1 VKRAALFCPG
11 RGSYTEKS
19 LGTLPEDHFLVRQA
33 DEIREEFGLRPLVEL
48 DAENQFSAS
57 LHLTPSNVSPLTF
70 VISYIDGALAM
81 SEHRV
86 VCVGGNSLGWYSA
99 LAVSGALSFEEGFRL
114 VQEMAIL
121 QQEHAEQERGGG
133 QLVYPVVGDDWR
145 PDPERRAA
153 VDAALEARPEDV
165 FPSVHLGGYEVLAAT
180 EEGLAY
186 LNEHLPLIKTDTRT
200 YPLRLF
206 KHGPYHTQLQ
216 SMVSEEA
223 FERLSSLHF
232 RAPKVPLID
241 GAGRQYLPH
250 SANPDE
256 LRVYTLG
263 EQVVC
268 PYDFTTSVRVALRE
282 YAPDCLVL
290 AGPGNTLG
298 GVCGQITVA
307 EGYRD
312 LHTREAMTDG
322 EGADFILSM
331 RR

>member
-1 VKRAALFCPG
+1 MKRVALFCPG
-11 RGSYTEKS
+11 RGSYTEPS
-19 LGTLPEDHFLVRQA
+19 LGTLPEDHFLVRRA
-33 DEIREEFGLRPLVEL
+33 DEIREEFGLPSLVEL
-48 DAENQFSAS
+48 DAENKFSAS
-57 LHLTPSNVSPLTF
+57 LHLRPSNVSPLTY
-70 VISYIDGALAM
+70 VISYIDGALALG
-81 SEHRV
+81 EHRV

-121 QQEHAEQERGGG
+121 QQEHEDQAPGGG
-133 QLVYPVVGDDWR
+133 QVVYPVVDEEWR
-145 PDPERRAA
+145 PDPARRAA
-153 VDAALEARPEDV
+153 VDAALEARPDDL
-165 FPSVHLGGYEVLAAT
+165 FPSVHLGGYEVLAGT
-180 EEGLAY
+180 EEGLTW
-186 LNEHLPLIKTDTRT
+186 LNEHLPQVKTSTRT

-216 SMVSEEA
+216 GPVSEEA
-223 FERLSSLHF
+223 FERLASLDF

-250 SANPDE
+250 SADPDE

-282 YAPDCLVL
+282 YAPERLVL
-290 AGPGNTLG
+290 TGPGNTLG
-298 GVCGQITVA
+298 GACGQIVVA

-312 LHTREAMTDG
+312 LHTRAALTEG
-322 EGADFILSM
+322 EGAEFILSM